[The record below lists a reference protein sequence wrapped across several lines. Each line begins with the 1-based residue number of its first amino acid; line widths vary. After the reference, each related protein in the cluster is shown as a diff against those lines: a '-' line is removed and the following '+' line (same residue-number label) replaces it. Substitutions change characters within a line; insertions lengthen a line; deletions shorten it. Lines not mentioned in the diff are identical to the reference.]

1 MVMLHI
7 KLKEMKC
14 TLRCSHVPTLALI
27 FDACRRFLYEFSYAA
42 VYIVAG
48 NLFVVHF
55 SIDCKISEL
64 YILRNSWSLAQ
75 TIMSFPKD
83 KEYDRI
89 LYCFLFIDSAPQKK
103 REKNQNTEKN
113 NERMILHVRY

>member
-7 KLKEMKC
+7 KLKEMKY
-14 TLRCSHVPTLALI
+14 TIRCSHRGSHVPTLALI
-27 FDACRRFLYEFSYAA
+27 FAACRRFLYEFSYAA

-64 YILRNSWSLAQ
+64 YILGNSWSLAR

-103 REKNQNTEKN
+103 
-113 NERMILHVRY
+113 

>member
-1 MVMLHI
+1 MLHI
-7 KLKEMKC
+7 KLKEMKY
-14 TLRCSHVPTLALI
+14 TIRCLHVPTLALI
-27 FDACRRFLYEFSYAA
+27 FAACRRFLYEILICCP
-42 VYIVAG
+42 IVAG

-64 YILRNSWSLAQ
+64 YILRNSWSLAR

-89 LYCFLFIDSAPQKK
+89 LYCFLFIDSARKK
-103 REKNQNTEKN
+103 KLKIKTEPKT

>member
-1 MVMLHI
+1 
-7 KLKEMKC
+7 MK
-14 TLRCSHVPTLALI
+14 
-27 FDACRRFLYEFSYAA
+27 FSYAA

-64 YILRNSWSLAQ
+64 YILRNSWSLAR

-103 REKNQNTEKN
+103 KKNKKIKIKTEPTEKKKT
-113 NERMILHVRY
+113 MKG